1 MCTSLRQTKIV
12 FTIGPTTSDEAVLT
26 RMIEN
31 GVDVCRFN
39 MAHAQHDWFRDTI
52 ALVNSCCRKVG
63 RRIALMMDV
72 KGPEI
77 RTRDVPD
84 PIDLLLDEL
93 VEFSYQP
100 LDGGLAYTRN
110 IASGVHEIG
119 VNYPGFVADLT
130 VGTTVLVDSGLI
142 RLITEELTEES
153 VLCRVITPGT
163 LGSRR
168 HINLPGVKVKL
179 PALTEKDIAD
189 VRVGIE
195 QGIDFFALSFVRESS
210 DLDQLRQLLR
220 DHGSGAHVIAKIEDE
235 SGVAHLDQIVQASD
249 GVMVARGDLGIE
261 VPFEQLPIFQRRAV
275 DTCLSLAKP
284 VIIAT
289 HMLESMIHSPVPTRA
304 EITDI
309 SNSVREQADCVM
321 LSGETTIGKYPER
334 CIDVLNR
341 VIMSVQRAQPGVR
354 NDRLVLKTGK
364 EKMLRAAVDL
374 SEQMSGA
381 GIVVFTRSGD
391 LARLL
396 SAQRPKASPIF
407 AFTDDENV
415 FKRMLMLWGVE
426 PFLMELDEDP
436 EQTIVNAFD
445 YLKRSE
451 WAIAGDPMIVI
462 TNVLGKGAK
471 IIDSL
476 QVREIE

>member
-1 MCTSLRQTKIV
+1 MCKEIRQTKIV
-12 FTIGPTTSDEAVLT
+12 FTIGPATNDEAVL
-26 RMIEN
+26 MQLIES

-39 MAHAQHDWFRDTI
+39 MAHADHKWLRKAV
-52 ALVNSCCRKVG
+52 ALVNKCCHQAG

-77 RTRDVPD
+77 RTRDVAQ
-84 PIDLLLDEL
+84 PIELRLDD
-93 VEFSYQP
+93 VVDFSYEPAEGALSMSGNGQP
-100 LDGGLAYTRN
+100 AT
-110 IASGVHEIG
+110 HHIG
-119 VNYPGFVADLT
+119 VNYPGFVADLK
-130 VGTTVLVDSGLI
+130 VGTSVLVDSGLI
-142 RLITEELTEES
+142 RLVTEEVTLET
-153 VLCRVITPGT
+153 VRCRVVTPGM

-189 VRVGIE
+189 VHIGVE
-195 QGIDFFALSFVRESS
+195 MGIDFFALSFVREAS
-210 DLDQLRQLLR
+210 DLHQLRKLLR
-220 DHGSGAHVIAKIEDE
+220 DQGSDAHVIAKIEDE
-235 SGVAHLDQIVQASD
+235 SGVAHLEQIVEASD

-275 DTCLSLAKP
+275 DTCLSAGKP

-309 SNSVREQADCVM
+309 SNAVREQADCVM

-341 VIMSVQRAQPGVR
+341 VIVSVQRAQPGLR
-354 NDRLVLKTGK
+354 NDRLELKTAK

-374 SEQMSGA
+374 AEKMSGA
-381 GIVVFTRSGD
+381 AIVVFTRSGA

-407 AFTDDENV
+407 AFTDDQSV
-415 FKRMLMLWGVE
+415 FNRMLMLWGVE
-426 PFLMELDEDP
+426 PFFMELDDDP
-436 EQTIVNAFD
+436 EQTVLNAFD

-451 WAIAGDPMIVI
+451 WAAVGDQMIVI
-462 TNVLGKGAK
+462 TNVLGKAEK

-476 QVREIE
+476 QVREVE

>member
-1 MCTSLRQTKIV
+1 MCKEIRQTKIV
-12 FTIGPTTSDEAVLT
+12 FTIGPATSDETILT
-26 RMIEN
+26 NLIES

-39 MAHAQHDWFRDTI
+39 MAHANHEWFRETI
-52 ALVNSCCRKVG
+52 QLVSDCCRKVD

-77 RTRDVPD
+77 RTRDVAQ
-84 PIDLLLDEL
+84 PIELQQDDLID
-93 VEFSYQP
+93 FSYQAP
-100 LDGGLAYTRN
+100 GDRLPVAGYGKAGTY
-110 IASGVHEIG
+110 HIG
-119 VNYPGFVADLT
+119 VNYPGFVADLR

-142 RLITEELTEES
+142 RLAAEEVTEDR
-153 VLCRVITPGT
+153 VRCRVVTPGT

-189 VRVGIE
+189 VRVGVE
-195 QGIDFFALSFVRESS
+195 EGIDFFALSFVREAS
-210 DLDQLRQLLR
+210 DLVQLRQLLR
-220 DHGSGAHVIAKIEDE
+220 DQGSQAHVIAKIEDE
-235 SGVAHLDQIVQASD
+235 SGVSHLEKILEASD
-249 GVMVARGDLGIE
+249 GVMIARGDLGIE

-275 DTCLSLAKP
+275 DACLSVGKP

-289 HMLESMIHSPVPTRA
+289 HMLESMISSPVPTRA

-309 SNSVREQADCVM
+309 SNAVREQADCVM
-321 LSGETTIGKYPER
+321 LSGETTVGKYPDR

-354 NDRLVLKTGK
+354 NNRLELKTGK

-381 GIVVFTRSGD
+381 AIVAFTRSGD
-391 LARLL
+391 LPRLL

-407 AFTDDENV
+407 AFTDDELV

-426 PFLMELDEDP
+426 PFLMELDADP
-436 EQTIVNAFD
+436 EQTILNAFD

-451 WAIAGDPMIVI
+451 WAQMGDPMIVI
-462 TNVLGKGAK
+462 TNVLGKEAK